1 MIKILLIEDN
11 PGDTDLINEM
21 VLERADLELI
31 SADRLLDGLT
41 CLKEHQVS
49 LILLDLSLPDSSG
62 IGTFTKMHKMVPEI
76 PIVVLTGTNNEE
88 VGLSAVAAGAQD
100 YLIKG
105 RVDSQLLF
113 RTISYAI
120 ERKRFERALGESE
133 EKLRSVVEAVREVIF
148 HIDQQGNITLL
159 NAAWKRILGHPI
171 ESSVGKPLHEFIHH
185 KDREHC
191 QELFDRLLR
200 QEHDSFRFE
209 ARFSKDNE
217 SRVWMEV
224 DIVPNFDGR
233 GNVIGVAGTL
243 SDISERKK
251 NEERLVYMA
260 THDDLTGL
268 PNRNMFEDRLNQA
281 MGQAARAEKMVGVL
295 FLDLDQFKMVNDSIG
310 HDQGDILLQIIASK
324 LQETVRSIDTVA
336 RLGGDEFVVVLSDLE
351 NDLQAMV
358 IANKIMKLFD
368 QPVFLKGQEFYV
380 GGSIGIAIYPRDG
393 EYITQLLSNADAAM
407 YRSKEL
413 GRKQICFYS
422 PEMNDKLLGQL
433 TLENDLRRA
442 IKKEEF
448 EVYYQPKLSLATGKI
463 VGFEALLR
471 WHDPMKRLLKTNE
484 LITMAESSDLILDI
498 GSWVLRTACKELVR
512 WREMGYT
519 DLTMA
524 VNLSLRQF
532 WQNNLAQSVLDILL
546 ETGMESDKLELEIT
560 ESHVM
565 RNSDETIDTLRK
577 LNGMGITLSI
587 DDFGT
592 GYSSLSYLKRL
603 PIHALKI
610 DQMFVK
616 DITGDQDAAAIT
628 QSIIAL
634 AHTMNLH
641 VIAEGVETESQH
653 KLLNLWHCDLMQGY
667 LFSKPL
673 PPVAALNMLRQQYN
687 HRNELIKH

>member
-1 MIKILLIEDN
+1 
-11 PGDTDLINEM
+11 
-21 VLERADLELI
+21 
-31 SADRLLDGLT
+31 
-41 CLKEHQVS
+41 LKQQEIA
-49 LILLDLSLPDSSG
+49 LILLDLSLPDSAG
-62 IGTFTKMHKMVPEI
+62 MNTFSKLHKVAPEI
-76 PIVVLTGTNNEE
+76 PIVVLTGTNDEAI
-88 VGLSAVAAGAQD
+88 GLSAVSAGAQD

-105 RVDSQLLF
+105 RVDSQLLY

-133 EKLRSVVEAVREVIF
+133 EKLRSVVESVREVIF

-159 NAAWKRILGHPI
+159 NAAWSRILGHPVD
-171 ESSVGKPLHEFIHH
+171 SSIGKPLHEFIHH
-185 KDREHC
+185 KDKEHC
-191 QELFDRLLR
+191 QQLFDRLLR
-200 QEHDSFRFE
+200 HEHDSYRFE
-209 ARFSKDNE
+209 ARFSKDSE
-217 SRVWMEV
+217 ARVWMEV
-224 DIVPNFDGR
+224 DIVPNYDER

-251 NEERLVYMA
+251 NEERLMYMA

-281 MGQAARAEKMVGVL
+281 MGQAARSGRMVGVL

-324 LQETVRSIDTVA
+324 LQETVRSVDTVA
-336 RLGGDEFVVVLSDLE
+336 RLGGDEFVIVLSDLE

-358 IANKIMKLFD
+358 IANKIMKVFE

-407 YRSKEL
+407 YKSKEL
-413 GRKQICFYS
+413 GRKQICYYS
-422 PEMNDKLLGQL
+422 PEMNAKLLGQL

-442 IKKEEF
+442 MKRNEF
-448 EVYYQPKLSLATGKI
+448 EVYYQPKLSLASGQI

-471 WHDPMKRLLKTNE
+471 WHDPMKRALKTNE

-498 GSWVLRTACKELVR
+498 GAWVLRTACNEMVR
-512 WREMGYT
+512 WKKMGFT
-519 DLTMA
+519 ELTMA

-532 WQNNLAQSVLDILL
+532 WQNNLAQNILDILL
-546 ETGMESDKLELEIT
+546 ETGMDSDQLELEIT

-565 RNSDETIDTLRK
+565 RNSEETIDTLRK

-610 DQMFVK
+610 DQIFVR

-667 LFSKPL
+667 LFSEPL
-673 PPVAALNMLRQQYN
+673 PPMEALNMLRQQYS
-687 HRNELIKH
+687 HRAELIKH

>member
-1 MIKILLIEDN
+1 LINILLIEDN
-11 PGDTDLINEM
+11 PGDIDLINEM
-21 VLERADLELI
+21 VMDHVGFDLI
-31 SADRLLDGLT
+31 SADRLSNGLA
-41 CLKEHQVS
+41 CLKQHDIS
-49 LILLDLSLPDSSG
+49 LILLDLSLPDSAG
-62 IGTFTKMHKMVPEI
+62 MGTFSKLHKIVPEI
-76 PIVVLTGTNNEE
+76 PIVVLTGTHDEDI
-88 VGLSAVAAGAQD
+88 GLTAVSAGAQD

-159 NAAWKRILGHPI
+159 NAAWKRILGHQI
-171 ESSVGKPLHEFIHH
+171 ETSIGKPLHEFIHH
-185 KDREHC
+185 KDKQHS
-191 QELFDRLLR
+191 QQLFDRLLR
-200 QEHDSFRFE
+200 HEHDSFRFE

-217 SRVWMEV
+217 TRIWMEV
-224 DIVPNFDGR
+224 DIVPNFDDR

-281 MGQAARAEKMVGVL
+281 MGQASRSGKMVGVL

-324 LQETVRSIDTVA
+324 LQETVRAIDTVA
-336 RLGGDEFVVVLSDLE
+336 RLGGDEFVIVLSDLD

-358 IANKIMKLFD
+358 IANKIMKLFEH
-368 QPVFLKGQEFYV
+368 PVFLKGQEFYV
-380 GGSIGIAIYPRDG
+380 GGSIGIAIFPRDG

-407 YRSKEL
+407 YKSKEL

-422 PEMNDKLLGQL
+422 PEMNDKILGQL

-442 IKKEEF
+442 IKKNEF
-448 EVYYQPKLSLATGKI
+448 EVYYQPKLSLASGKI

-471 WHDPMKRLLKTNE
+471 WHDPMKRCLKTNE
-484 LITMAESSDLILDI
+484 LITMAETSDLILDI
-498 GSWVLRTACKELVR
+498 GSWVLRTACNELVG
-512 WREMGYT
+512 WQKLGYT
-519 DLTMA
+519 DVTMA

-532 WQNNLAQSVLDILL
+532 WQNNLAQSILDILL
-546 ETGMESDKLELEIT
+546 ETGMDSDKLELEIT

-610 DQMFVK
+610 DQIFVR

-653 KLLNLWHCDLMQGY
+653 KLLDLWHCDLMQGY
-667 LFSKPL
+667 LFSEPL
-673 PPVAALNMLRQQYN
+673 PSVAALNMLRQQSS
-687 HRNELIKH
+687 RPTELIKH